1 VQLDGWQHPAG
12 TQSSSRV
19 HSATGAG
26 ETGDTVVE
34 GGVWSNDAGTG
45 DTGDAGIAGV
55 VGSDETGIAG
65 VPAGPAGC
73 VVQPAT
79 DRAAMQMTR
88 SVITLRSIQNHGWQI
103 G

>member
-1 VQLDGWQHPAG
+1 
-12 TQSSSRV
+12 V

-26 ETGDTVVE
+26 DPGDTVVE
-34 GGVWSNDAGTG
+34 GAVWNNDAGTG

-55 VGSDETGIAG
+55 VWSDETGITG

-79 DRAAMQMTR
+79 DTAAMQMMR
-88 SVITLRSIQNHGWQI
+88 SAITLGSIQTPWLPDLINKT
-103 G
+103 